1 MSVISIIVTYIWSH
15 TFDGC
20 TLVTSDA
27 KFKSSSGI
35 SCVCISI
42 IKFKVQIQVQSQVNI
57 PEVLVWH

>member
-1 MSVISIIVTYIWSH
+1 MSHISGH

-42 IKFKVQIQVQSQVNI
+42 IKFKIQVQIQVQSQVNI